1 MAEVYHIHVQGHL
14 DESRS
19 AWFDG
24 FRITN
29 ETNGTAVLIGSIVDQ
44 AALHGVLLKVRD
56 LELPLVAVNPVA
68 NGGREDDEE
77 TLPKACNPNNT
88 GGIS

>member
-14 DESRS
+14 DESLS

-29 ETNGTAVLIGSIVDQ
+29 KTNGTAVLIGSIVDQ

-56 LELPLVAVNPVA
+56 LGLPLVAVNPA
-68 NGGREDDEE
+68 AHGGREDDEE
-77 TLPKACNPNNT
+77 ILPKARNPNNT
-88 GGIS
+88 GGIA

>member
-14 DESRS
+14 DESLS

-56 LELPLVAVNPVA
+56 LGLPLVAVTLIA
-68 NGGREDDEE
+68 NDGSEDDDE
-77 TLPKACNPNNT
+77 TLPKAYKQDNA
-88 GGIS
+88 GGMS

>member
-14 DESRS
+14 DESLS

-56 LELPLVAVNPVA
+56 LGLPLVAVNPAA

-88 GGIS
+88 GGIA

>member
-1 MAEVYHIHVQGHL
+1 MAEVYHIQVQGHL
-14 DESRS
+14 DQSLS
-19 AWFDG
+19 AWFDD

-56 LELPLVAVNPVA
+56 LGLPLVAVNLIA
-68 NGGREDDEE
+68 NDGAEDDEE
-77 TLPKACNPNNT
+77 PLPKTDKQNNT